1 MDIFAKRHYD
11 SPVAGKDITFKLRQT
26 SSEYNLL
33 HLDASD
39 QRVGISTTTPTEKL
53 DVSGTIN
60 ATNYKVGGA
69 QGSDGQVLTSTGSG
83 VAWEAIPASGTFN
96 EWAPNSGHAI
106 VYKSGS
112 HGYLSIYQ
120 SDGSTIGARIHSN
133 GNSFFNGGNVGIGTD
148 SPTAVF
154 HTEKSY
160 NGLLAYL
167 NQTHASG
174 LGLLIKA
181 TGTGSSEYLLKL
193 QGNAGSTE
201 AMFVGKDGKV
211 GIAAVSP
218 VEKLDVRGDILSTG
232 DVTILQNQFLRADNS
247 AGAGINSNR
256 IKLKNSSTGN
266 MEFTLESNDWDF
278 AFTNGKV
285 GIGTTSPVE
294 KLDISAGNIRLDN
307 QQMLTFATTDSE
319 SGRVGI
325 QGDESS
331 DFLRFRTDN
340 TNRMAITNSGV
351 GIYTL
356 SPNSDYSLT
365 VQQPTGTNKDY
376 LLGVQDNGSNTAF
389 KIDTDSGDNVALR
402 LFNGSSAEKIYFNV
416 GGHSRIG
423 NSANTNTIT
432 FDTANGSIYYN
443 TT

>member
-1 MDIFAKRHYD
+1 MGSAVTPDLSKGGTID
-11 SPVAGKDITFKLRQT
+11 GDITITGDFKVEGGGSFTYEEILEGSLNVET
-26 SSEYNLL
+26 S
-33 HLDASD
+33 
-39 QRVGISTTTPTEKL
+39 
-53 DVSGTIN
+53 IN
-60 ATNYKVGGA
+60 GVLAT
-69 QGSDGQVLTSTGSG
+69 
-83 VAWEAIPASGTFN
+83 F
-96 EWAPNSGHAI
+96 
-106 VYKSGS
+106 
-112 HGYLSIYQ
+112 
-120 SDGSTIGARIHSN
+120 
-133 GNSFFNGGNVGIGTD
+133 
-148 SPTAVF
+148 
-154 HTEKSY
+154 
-160 NGLLAYL
+160 

-174 LGLLIKA
+174 LGMLIKA

-211 GIAAVSP
+211 GIGAVSP
-218 VEKLDVRGDILSTG
+218 VEKLDVSGDILSTG
-232 DVTILQNQFLRADNS
+232 YVTILQNQFLRADNS
-247 AGAGINSNR
+247 AVAGINSNR

-376 LLGVQDNGSNTAF
+376 LLGIQDNGSNTAF

-402 LFNGSSAEKIYFNV
+402 LFNGSGAEKIYFNV

-432 FDTANGSIYYN
+432 FDTANGSIYSN
-443 TT
+443 TTSLYLSSNNANSALTLSYKSGTATPTLQANSGGNIGILSNLGVGTDAPTHKLHVKGSGNTGQDFFLITDSDNNNQFRVDSSSADGSPHMRLYDTSGT